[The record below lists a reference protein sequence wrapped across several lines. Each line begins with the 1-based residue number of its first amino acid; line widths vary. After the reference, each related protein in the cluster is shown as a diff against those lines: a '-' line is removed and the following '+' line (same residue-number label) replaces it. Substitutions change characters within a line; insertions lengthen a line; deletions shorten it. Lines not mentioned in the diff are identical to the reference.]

1 MSTKGKAG
9 IILTAACFLI
19 TGTIQAQLCSHY
31 HEEKKYCPPSTDNF
45 KINGQSRS
53 ALMYKGQKS
62 SVNVI
67 FHNGQDYRITICPEE
82 VLGQEISF
90 KIKDGQTEDLLYNN
104 ADEDGNLIVEF
115 SCEQT
120 QRMTLVVE
128 IPDEGA
134 EGAGKLAKLKSTT
147 SGCLGVLIE
156 FMATPKTG
164 F

>member
-1 MSTKGKAG
+1 MRSFVKYFLSLASVA
-9 IILTAACFLI
+9 ILTVY
-19 TGTIQAQLCSHY
+19 TNAQVCNHY
-31 HEEKKYCPPSTDNF
+31 HEEKKACPPSTDNF
-45 KINGQSRS
+45 QINGQSRS

-67 FHNGQDYRITICPEE
+67 FHNGQDYRITVCPEE
-82 VLGQEISF
+82 ILGQEINF
-90 KIKDGQTEDLLYNN
+90 QIKDGKTQDVLYNN
-104 ADEDGNLIVEF
+104 ADEDGKLIVEF

-128 IPDEGA
+128 IPDDGS
-134 EGAGKLAKLKSTT
+134 GSGNKLTKLKSTT

-156 FMATPKTG
+156 YMATPKTG